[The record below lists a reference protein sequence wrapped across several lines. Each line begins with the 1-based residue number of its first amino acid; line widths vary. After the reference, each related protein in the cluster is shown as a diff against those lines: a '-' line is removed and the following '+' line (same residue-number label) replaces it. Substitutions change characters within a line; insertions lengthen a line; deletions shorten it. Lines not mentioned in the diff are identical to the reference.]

1 MMIKNRV
8 KANQVRIDKFQSY
21 KLQLEMIRGERTF
34 LQNLRCLPK
43 DKLMNYGKLKGCAN
57 YFLKD

>member
-34 LQNLRCLPK
+34 LQNLGCLPK
-43 DKLMNYGKLKGCAN
+43 DKLMNYGKLKGYTN